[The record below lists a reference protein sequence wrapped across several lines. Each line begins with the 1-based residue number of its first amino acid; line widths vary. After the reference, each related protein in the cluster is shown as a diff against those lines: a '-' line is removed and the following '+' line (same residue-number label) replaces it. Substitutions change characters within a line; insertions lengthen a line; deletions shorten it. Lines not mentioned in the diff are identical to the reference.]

1 MSGIK
6 DPGSSLRIKDDERR
20 MEEKGIWRVES
31 EKNEREGR
39 RAERDVKEGV
49 REEVG
54 VTVTFT

>member
-1 MSGIK
+1 
-6 DPGSSLRIKDDERR
+6 

-39 RAERDVKEGV
+39 RADRDVREGV
-49 REEVG
+49 RAEVG

>member
-6 DPGSSLRIKDDERR
+6 DPGSSLRINDDERR